1 MATPSIAILLAVPGL
16 DLSAVGGTATRRIVV
31 MVEHARTLDV
41 GVEEA
46 TPSGPERACDGHN
59 ARGSRTM
66 NLEDYHA
73 TRLTDTLNSATNDQ
87 TTPAAVK
94 PPDTCPNP
102 NPNPNQCPSVVQAR
116 PPLARLAC
124 PHGLPQ

>member
-1 MATPSIAILLAVPGL
+1 MATPSIAIVLAVPGL

-59 ARGSRTM
+59 ARGSQMM
-66 NLEDYHA
+66 NLESCHA
-73 TRLTDTLNSATNDQ
+73 NAVTRLCEQVISQTLCNSGNHRTSD
-87 TTPAAVK
+87 
-94 PPDTCPNP
+94 
-102 NPNPNQCPSVVQAR
+102 
-116 PPLARLAC
+116 
-124 PHGLPQ
+124 